1 MKNFKLFKRSALL
14 LAVVVLAV
22 VLTVG
27 AIAGAALLSDE
38 GSADYG
44 EQYAGVKV
52 GTSGKVSLKFYYS
65 TTGTAEKFVAEVIDP
80 ETGTTETQ
88 YFAVADLEETTDGFC
103 VPVALAPSQMTHTV
117 KIYASD
123 ASGTSGNGAPIVY
136 SVKEY
141 AEDVLADASK
151 AEYHD
156 AMRALL
162 NWGAMAQGYFGDATG
177 TLANADV
184 YARGTNPINA
194 VKEIVAG
201 DATVANGT
209 AITANKY
216 ALSLE
221 QDNLAIHFYVNYAG
235 DASQLTAT
243 VERVGLAAVST
254 SVDATE
260 TAGVYRVRVANVN
273 ASLFATPYTVKVSA
287 GDDTCTITAS
297 VLNNLASLVE
307 ANGEEAAT
315 AKAMYQFYQNVENV
329 AVADCAH
336 GATYWANNGEDADL
350 RCSVCFADLGQNV
363 ANSVEFVYTPYQ
375 LVSNTHT
382 NNSATIMENGA
393 YARVSKNKITTDG
406 YSFFTP
412 VSNNTTVSARYLI
425 FKVRYGE
432 NGLGQTNARIYAA
445 WDEAQAWSFPIS
457 EDNKW
462 HTIIID
468 TNKAEGYKPEMIHF
482 RWFNGYDA
490 TKVDGAYTMLGDSN
504 DYVDVQYIVM
514 ADSLAEAKS
523 FIDTDTYELAYSA
536 TGKAVVNTATGA
548 CVSHYYTTSV
558 KNNNDGSA
566 IYSATC
572 AVCGTVAASQTVSA
586 DINYFAPL
594 GSMGVYTVTGKLTT
608 DLVEDGVIFNRFTT
622 TGGCHLNITGGD
634 GAGNATSTAYPTG
647 KYVTFKY
654 RTTGGGSLSVAVA
667 TGDKKSSNG
676 KYINGDGTHGDS
688 QQVPNQPV
696 GEWRVA
702 ILDAS
707 QTAQWTSDGSK
718 QTIYSMW
725 LQSGAATVDIAYFA
739 VVDSIDEAIS
749 LMGENDQLIYD
760 YGNDFTQVGIAKDKA
775 TGECAHKSGATE
787 TLTADACTYKCNNCG
802 ETIFEYDLSG
812 VSVFFSAYNLSQA
825 TGSKNETN
833 PSLNNNKLTP
843 STYFQMNNKKYVF
856 DSNAPYFGFDGTSAD
871 NKTSQFIWMRSAQD
885 TGNASAYERY
895 FVDIGQANYLVIK
908 MRGSENALTDVPVSY
923 STSGYT
929 GSVSIGLPL
938 AAAGA
943 DEWGTYVIDLSKVA
957 GSAHAKNT
965 ETGTYELDFF
975 MFSLYPFLADD
986 HVDFAYIAFAEDW
999 AGVSALV
1006 KEDTVYKVVDRNRN
1020 YTEVTTDDGA
1030 CVGDCSYAL
1039 TVNGTVYTYACVG
1052 CGKVDRTFDVAN
1064 INYFAPLSGMNY
1076 YNNAGTSLVK
1086 DQFDMTEIL
1095 AYNRYAATEG
1105 THWNFTGGGG
1115 AGAATGTAYNSGSY
1129 IIMKVRAY
1137 GETKA
1142 GLCLY
1147 ASTDGTTNVAAG
1159 HVGTF
1164 YVEPEDGWTV
1174 IILKNPVNSNSKY
1187 ALNTNAQLY
1196 FMGMPQGNDR
1206 KMDIAYLAVTDS
1218 LEEAM
1223 VLLKNNETY
1232 KLYEGTFATYKGH
1245 YDQDGLCV
1253 EHEYQVKNVNGAC
1266 TYVCVACG
1274 HNGGAAEHGSY
1285 NIVAD
1290 GTYKT
1295 VCTVCGS
1302 TIRDTGASVNATDL
1316 YWSAEKLYSMAAVA
1330 SKWTGTVSNIDL
1342 VTDGGETFLRLADA
1356 KTNGQWCGWFP
1367 ETTNGANHPGA
1378 GRYMVIKVRQNNN
1391 SVNSTVLP
1399 FWVTSTGGFAG
1410 SWAAG
1415 GFEVYLPED
1424 NQWHTIVVDLAT
1436 RAGSTAYAPDTN
1448 GEYGPR
1454 TVHIRPFGGYTQM
1467 DTPTDEVL
1475 DIAYI
1480 SFFNDLS
1487 DIKNIIAEDTYEWS
1501 VNNSTN
1507 YVRDTQT
1514 HGCAVHTPVESV
1526 NGSTYTYSCSECG
1539 QVVKTIALDDSV
1551 TKYYSANALNTT
1563 AKVYYGGSG
1572 NSYKYDVDAN
1582 VGYMETSRIQ
1592 TIWQRMDHDMAT
1604 TQTASAG
1611 EQYSVNVG
1619 NAKYLVVKAR
1629 SSDAAAYIRFCISTT
1644 AKNCAI
1650 GTVTEADF
1658 TDGVLNKT
1666 IATYKKILEDGST
1679 ESALCSAVGDQYY
1692 HGSSTKSVFLMGK
1705 GEATGEWVT
1714 YVIDLEAVCGEY
1726 YAKLEGQ
1733 DYYDVDSFYF
1743 HNEGTSDIAYVA
1755 FVEGGWAE
1763 IDALVEESVVTQIT
1777 AGGSN
1782 TATVSQQVNVA
1793 DGSAAN

>member
-38 GSADYG
+38 NSASYG
-44 EQYAGVKV
+44 EQYAGVQV

-65 TTGTAEKFVAEVIDP
+65 TTGTAEEFVAEVIDP
-80 ETGTTETQ
+80 ETDTTETQ
-88 YFAVADLEETTDGFC
+88 YFAVADLEETTNGFC

-117 KIYASD
+117 KIYAS
-123 ASGTSGNGAPIVY
+123 GTSGDGAAIVY

-141 AEDVLADASK
+141 AEDVLADSTK

-194 VKEIVAG
+194 VKEIVAD
-201 DATVANGT
+201 DAIVANGT
-209 AITANKY
+209 AVTANKY

-221 QDNLAIHFYVNYAG
+221 QNNLAIHFYVNYAG

-243 VERVGLAAVST
+243 VEREGLEAVST

-260 TAGVYRVRVANVN
+260 TEGVYRVRVANVN

-336 GATYWANNGEDADL
+336 SATYWANNGADADL
-350 RCSVCFADLGQNV
+350 KCSVCFADLGQNV

-375 LVSNTHT
+375 LVSNSYT

-393 YARVSKNKITTDG
+393 YARVSKNKITADG
-406 YSFFTP
+406 YSFFTA
-412 VSNNTTVSARYLI
+412 VSGNTTVSARYLI

-432 NGLGQTNARIYAA
+432 NGLGQTSARIYAA

-457 EDNKW
+457 EDNQW

-468 TNKAEGYKPEMIHF
+468 TNKAEGYKPQMIHF

-558 KNNNDGSA
+558 KDNNDGSK

-572 AVCGTVAASQTVSA
+572 AVCGTVVASQTVSA

-594 GSMGVYTVTGKLTT
+594 GSMGVYTTTGKVTKN
-608 DLVEDGVIFNRFTT
+608 LVEDGVIFNRFTT
-622 TGGCHLNITGGD
+622 TAGCHLNITGGD

-667 TGDKKSSNG
+667 TGDKKSGNG
-676 KYINGDGTHGDS
+676 KYINGDGTHGDA
-688 QQVPNQPV
+688 QQVANQPV

-760 YGNDFTQVGIAKDKA
+760 YGNDFTQAGIAKDKA
-775 TGECAHKSGATE
+775 TGECAHKSGVTE

-812 VSVFFSAYNLSQA
+812 VSAFFSAYNLSQA

-923 STSGYT
+923 STSGYKGT
-929 GSVSIGLPL
+929 VSIGLPL

-975 MFSLYPFLADD
+975 MFSLNPFLADD

-1020 YTEVTTDDGA
+1020 YSEVTTDDGV

-1039 TVNGTVYTYACVG
+1039 TVNGTVYTYACGG

-1064 INYFAPLSGMNY
+1064 INYYAPLSGMGY
-1076 YNNAGTSLVK
+1076 YSTGATLVK
-1086 DQFDMTEIL
+1086 DQFDTTEIL
-1095 AYNRYAATEG
+1095 AYNRYAATAS

-1137 GETKA
+1137 GEKKA
-1142 GLCLY
+1142 GLTLY
-1147 ASTDGTTNVAAG
+1147 MSTDGTTNVAAG
-1159 HVGTF
+1159 NVGTF

-1174 IILKNPVNSNSKY
+1174 IILKNPANSNSKY

-1196 FMGMPQGNDR
+1196 FMGMPQGDDR

-1218 LEEAM
+1218 LAEAM

-1245 YDQDGLCV
+1245 YDQKGNCLHTSLTNKAV
-1253 EHEYQVKNVNGAC
+1253 GNNYQV
-1266 TYVCVACG
+1266 VCAGCG
-1274 HNGGAAEHGSY
+1274 FVSYDY
-1285 NIVAD
+1285 NIDKSAALLRTDGKATLFRMPNQIGQYTNCTILPDNVATAAFD
-1290 GTYKT
+1290 AKIDQLE
-1295 VCTVCGS
+1295 VGS
-1302 TIRDTGASVNATDL
+1302 PMFVRFNPNPNMADNSSRRGRNMLGGSAATD
-1316 YWSAEKLYSMAAVA
+1316 
-1330 SKWTGTVSNIDL
+1330 
-1342 VTDGGETFLRLADA
+1342 
-1356 KTNGQWCGWFP
+1356 
-1367 ETTNGANHPGA
+1367 AN
-1378 GRYMVIKVRQNNN
+1378 YFVIKFRVGEN
-1391 SVNSTVLP
+1391 
-1399 FWVTSTGGFAG
+1399 GFGQDEMTFYVGAQVVANELKIKV
-1410 SWAAG
+1410 S
-1415 GFEVYLPED
+1415 ED
-1424 NQWHTIVVDLAT
+1424 NQWHVVVVDLKARVGNGT
-1436 RAGSTAYAPDTN
+1436 VFDGSFTKDNEVWFQPYGDVGTA
-1448 GEYGPR
+1448 
-1454 TVHIRPFGGYTQM
+1454 
-1467 DTPTDEVL
+1467 VL
-1475 DIAYI
+1475 KAKPEAYVDIAYAAAC
-1480 SFFNDLS
+1480 STLEDVAKLVGG
-1487 DIKNIIAEDTYEWS
+1487 DTYEWS
-1501 VNNSTN
+1501 V
-1507 YVRDTQT
+1507 
-1514 HGCAVHTPVESV
+1514 
-1526 NGSTYTYSCSECG
+1526 
-1539 QVVKTIALDDSV
+1539 
-1551 TKYYSANALNTT
+1551 SATEN
-1563 AKVYYGGSG
+1563 
-1572 NSYKYDVDAN
+1572 
-1582 VGYMETSRIQ
+1582 E
-1592 TIWQRMDHDMAT
+1592 
-1604 TQTASAG
+1604 
-1611 EQYSVNVG
+1611 
-1619 NAKYLVVKAR
+1619 
-1629 SSDAAAYIRFCISTT
+1629 IR
-1644 AKNCAI
+1644 
-1650 GTVTEADF
+1650 
-1658 TDGVLNKT
+1658 
-1666 IATYKKILEDGST
+1666 
-1679 ESALCSAVGDQYY
+1679 
-1692 HGSSTKSVFLMGK
+1692 
-1705 GEATGEWVT
+1705 
-1714 YVIDLEAVCGEY
+1714 
-1726 YAKLEGQ
+1726 
-1733 DYYDVDSFYF
+1733 
-1743 HNEGTSDIAYVA
+1743 
-1755 FVEGGWAE
+1755 
-1763 IDALVEESVVTQIT
+1763 
-1777 AGGSN
+1777 N
-1782 TATVSQQVNVA
+1782 TA
-1793 DGSAAN
+1793 DLIKE